1 MKKDHTVEDTD
12 VNHPKDTVF
21 RRLFATVPHK
31 SLKLA
36 LADASFAKDF
46 VTGEHGDLYPLI
58 EKSAGTVECVKD
70 NRYTLCG
77 GRAERFFCRF
87 FPYATYALT
96 ARVEMGRAGLCFCL
110 PNATARIS
118 FGGDSL
124 TYTVGSESHLL
135 PLPAFLTEETTL
147 YVSCRPRA
155 FDVYFEKNGSPAL
168 FTTLDAPAFADAGSY
183 ATFSRGSVSLLAM
196 GKVTVSALSSYLDSG
211 VSVADLRPIRFE
223 DGSPM
228 VEDGKIY
235 LTASVRMEEEAYQ
248 GVFSWVPG
256 TAELALTGALFYDS
270 GDGIWANDVAASV
283 LYHREEKKW
292 LLWVCSFAHD
302 HILGH
307 AEFEGDPRFGIN
319 VIDIT
324 LMPRAAEGADSR
336 EFLGFFG
343 DEDPDF
349 FYDRAAGL
357 WRMAI
362 CRLDSESRRYRYH
375 FFGSDR
381 PFDGYRCIGKGY
393 EGEETGGS
401 FVTLDGKLYF
411 LCGNSFSA
419 VSEYRIY
426 DEAGMHTAKFDRPD
440 GGFRGWGTL
449 IPVKMGSRT
458 RLFWVTFDRH
468 GGSAYR
474 WSYGSLYFFE
484 GDF

>member
-1 MKKDHTVEDTD
+1 MT
-12 VNHPKDTVF
+12 HPKDTVF
-21 RRLFATVPHK
+21 RRLFATVPYK
-31 SLKLA
+31 NLKLS
-36 LADASFAKDF
+36 LANMSFAKDF
-46 VTGEHGDLYPLI
+46 VTEEHGDLYPLLA
-58 EKSAGTVECVKD
+58 KSEDACEAVKD
-70 NRYTLCG
+70 NRYLLCG
-77 GRAERFFCRF
+77 GHAERFFCRH
-87 FPYATYALT
+87 FPYATYELT
-96 ARVEMGRAGLCFCL
+96 ARITAGRAGFCFRL
-110 PNATARIS
+110 PSASAHIT
-118 FGGDSL
+118 FGEGKL
-124 TYTVGSESHLL
+124 TYTEGGATRVL
-135 PLPAFLTEETTL
+135 PLPEGVLKEATL

-155 FDVYFEKNGSPAL
+155 FDIYFEQNGKPAL
-168 FTTLDAPAFADAGSY
+168 FASLDAPTFAEAGRCEL
-183 ATFSRGSVSLLAM
+183 FSRGSASLLAS
-196 GKVTVSALSSYLDSG
+196 GNVTVSALSSYLDSG

-223 DGSPM
+223 DGTPLT
-228 VEDGKIY
+228 ENGKLY

-307 AEFEGDPRFGIN
+307 AEFEGDPRFGVN

-324 LMPRAAEGADSR
+324 LMPHAEEGTDSR

-375 FFGSDR
+375 FFTSDH

-401 FVTLDGKLYF
+401 FVSLDGKLYF

-426 DEAGMHTAKFDRPD
+426 DVDGMHTAKFDYPD

-449 IPVKMGSRT
+449 IPVKMGSRS

-484 GDF
+484 GDL